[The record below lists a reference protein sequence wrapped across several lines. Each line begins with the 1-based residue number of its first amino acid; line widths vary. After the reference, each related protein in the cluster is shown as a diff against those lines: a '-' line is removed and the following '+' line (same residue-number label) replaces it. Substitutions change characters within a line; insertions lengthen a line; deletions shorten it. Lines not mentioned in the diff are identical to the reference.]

1 MIHCDN
7 LETLE
12 YSQDSFLQQLLW
24 RISQNYSLTKTV
36 FRLRSL
42 FLTVNKPS
50 MLVNLVR
57 SLPRLEELTIWSAL
71 RHVEDIEPE
80 DLGNLASLKLAGLEH
95 YSFLAD
101 TLSVA
106 GERLTKLCLESIQF
120 DVDPVLVGGQCPN
133 LAQLSVINA
142 RVSLGRQQRGERARD
157 PEPLFPRLTQ
167 LYLYLVQYLPAIDMH
182 TRSVTTGGDIVCR
195 CDIRDL

>member
-71 RHVEDIEPE
+71 RHVEDIGPE

-142 RVSLGRQQRGERARD
+142 RVSLGRQQTKEIKEG
-157 PEPLFPRLTQ
+157 PLFPRLTQ

-182 TRSVTTGGDIVCR
+182 TRSVTTGGGTSCAS

>member
-50 MLVNLVR
+50 MLVSLFR
-57 SLPRLEELTIWSAL
+57 SRPRLEELTIWSAL
-71 RHVEDIEPE
+71 RHVEGIEAE
-80 DLGNLASLKLAGLEH
+80 DLSNLASLKLAGLEH
-95 YSFLAD
+95 Y
-101 TLSVA
+101 
-106 GERLTKLCLESIQF
+106 R
-120 DVDPVLVGGQCPN
+120 
-133 LAQLSVINA
+133 
-142 RVSLGRQQRGERARD
+142 
-157 PEPLFPRLTQ
+157 
-167 LYLYLVQYLPAIDMH
+167 
-182 TRSVTTGGDIVCR
+182 
-195 CDIRDL
+195 

>member
-71 RHVEDIEPE
+71 RHVEDIEAE
-80 DLGNLASLKLAGLEH
+80 DLSNLASLKLAGLEH
-95 YSFLAD
+95 Y
-101 TLSVA
+101 
-106 GERLTKLCLESIQF
+106 R
-120 DVDPVLVGGQCPN
+120 
-133 LAQLSVINA
+133 
-142 RVSLGRQQRGERARD
+142 
-157 PEPLFPRLTQ
+157 
-167 LYLYLVQYLPAIDMH
+167 
-182 TRSVTTGGDIVCR
+182 
-195 CDIRDL
+195 